1 MAMMRRGVLA
11 ALAAMM
17 GCLVLGAPGAFAAA
31 PVNDEFGARLM
42 LSDSLPIAVSST
54 NVGATRKEGEPFLV
68 FGAGHTIWY
77 EWEAT
82 SAGFVTVGTC
92 GTTDF
97 RAQAGVFTGTA
108 VNALTEVANSAFT
121 GGPGCSSGEGGQA
134 TFRAVEGTTYEIV
147 VDGDGF
153 YLPEWPKPVTE
164 GAVTL
169 QIEATPVP
177 PNDAFANAAAVNGR
191 IEEEPGEPP
200 FYFGTATGY
209 NWGATKELGEPE
221 HAGDPGGASVW
232 YEWTAPATGFARLSA
247 QGNGFKTLLTIYAG
261 DALDALTPLASGEFL
276 GIEGVS
282 VTAGTTYR
290 IAVDGKRD
298 SGSGEASTARFWLY
312 VVMDD
317 LPLPDTKTVNP
328 LEAIPR
334 AASDTTPP
342 ETTLLHGKLPKYPT
356 TKFFAYKSSEYP
368 STFRCRLDARPFA
381 GCGSSRSYRNLKSGR
396 HKFEV
401 FAVDVAGNKDPTPA
415 RVRFRIPK
423 IEPVPPQV
431 KG

>member
-1 MAMMRRGVLA
+1 MTMRRGLSAVLA
-11 ALAAMM
+11 AVM
-17 GCLVLGAPGAFAAA
+17 GCLVLGASGAMAAA
-31 PVNDEFGARLM
+31 PVNDDFDARLT
-42 LSDSLPIAVSST
+42 LGESLPITVSST
-54 NVGATRKEGEPFLV
+54 NFGATREEGEPFLV

-82 SAGFVTVGTC
+82 ETDFVTVGTC
-92 GTTDF
+92 GTDF
-97 RAQAGVFTGTA
+97 NTQIGVYIGTA
-108 VNALTEVANSAFT
+108 VNALTEVTAGAFA
-121 GGPGCSSGEGGQA
+121 GGPGCSSEKGQQA

-164 GAVTL
+164 GAIAL

-209 NWGATKELGEPE
+209 NWGAGKELGEPE
-221 HAGDPGGASVW
+221 HASDPGGASVW

-247 QGNGFKTLLTIYAG
+247 QGNGFKTLLAIYSGAS
-261 DALDALTPLASGEFL
+261 LDALTPLASGEFL
-276 GIEGVS
+276 GIEGVP

-298 SGSGEASTARFWLY
+298 SGTGEASTARFWLY

-317 LPLPDTKTVNP
+317 LPLPEQKP
-328 LEAIPR
+328 SEPGPGAS
-334 AASDTTPP
+334 AADTTPP

-356 TKFFAYKSSEYP
+356 TKHFLYRSSEYP
-368 STFRCRLDARPFA
+368 ATFRCRLDGRPFA
-381 GCGSSRSYRNLKSGR
+381 TCGSSRIYRNLKPGR

-401 FAVDVAGNKDPTPA
+401 FAVDAAGNKDPTPA

-423 IEPVPPQV
+423 IEPLPPQV